1 MFFIIFLYLSIFIMI
16 IIYFNFIKNILFNYI

>member
-16 IIYFNFIKNILFNYI
+16 IIYINFIKNILFNYI